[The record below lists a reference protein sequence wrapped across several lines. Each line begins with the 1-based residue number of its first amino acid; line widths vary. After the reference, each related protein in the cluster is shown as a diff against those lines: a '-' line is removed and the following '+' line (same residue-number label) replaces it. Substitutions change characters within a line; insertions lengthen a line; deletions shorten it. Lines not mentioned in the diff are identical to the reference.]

1 MGPTLNPL
9 LLHFLYYFY
18 TTSKHFNTLQNTMAP
33 SKIPRVEY
41 CVYTTRSPPFA
52 RAAKPKFDKPVS
64 LSIDPPCADRLRN
77 QCKSSNCAAAAVQNW
92 YRYGLDTSILNNDD
106 RCCWVCGVKNL
117 TGRHQQLA
125 PSETKYLHV
134 LLNLLEEIRCAA
146 APCSDH

>member
-9 LLHFLYYFY
+9 LQHFPYYFY
-18 TTSKHFNTLQNTMAP
+18 TTSKYINTLQNTMAP
-33 SKIPRVEY
+33 SKIP
-41 CVYTTRSPPFA
+41 FA
-52 RAAKPKFDKPVS
+52 RVAKPKFDKPVS

-106 RCCWVCGVKNL
+106 RCCWVCAVKGL
-117 TGRHQQLA
+117 TGRPELA

-134 LLNLLEEIRCAA
+134 LLNLLEEVRCAVSA
-146 APCSDH
+146 DAPCSDH